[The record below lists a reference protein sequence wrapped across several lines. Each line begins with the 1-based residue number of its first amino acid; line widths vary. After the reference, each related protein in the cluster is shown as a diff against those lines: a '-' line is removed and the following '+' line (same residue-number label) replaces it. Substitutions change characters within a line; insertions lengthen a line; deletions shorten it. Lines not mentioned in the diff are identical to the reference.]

1 MQNPETRPATVA
13 GPVTENSHAI
23 RQLADLLAVLPGK
36 RYRQAFGARQQHILG
51 KHVRHIID
59 HYLSFIGAVSLSSIA
74 PLNYENRQREED
86 LERDNH
92 AARDRLLAVA
102 GSLEQLARTPAST
115 RLPMVHVSDDE
126 RVVMDT
132 TVGRELVFLASHTI
146 HHMAIV
152 AMLAEQAGVSVP
164 EDFGVQPSTLRYQRR
179 QHTTMAKS
187 A

>member
-1 MQNPETRPATVA
+1 MA
-13 GPVTENSHAI
+13 GPVAENDHAI
-23 RQLADLLAVLPGK
+23 RELADLLAVLPGK
-36 RYRQAFGARQQHILG
+36 YYRQAFGAHRQHIIG

-59 HYLSFIGAVSLSSIA
+59 HYLSFLGVVSLSSIA

-86 LERDNH
+86 LEQDHH
-92 AARDRLLAVA
+92 AARKRLLAVA

-115 RLPMVHVSDDE
+115 RLPMAHLSDEE

-146 HHMAIV
+146 HHMAII
-152 AMLAEQAGVSVP
+152 AMLAEQAGISVP
-164 EDFGVQPSTLRYQRR
+164 EDFGVHPSTLRHQRR
-179 QHTTMAKS
+179 QETTMARS